1 MLVTFSMIS
10 GGMIGGSTRDV
21 VLDDST
27 HDGCMKMF

>member
-1 MLVTFSMIS
+1 MIS
-10 GGMIGGSTRDV
+10 GGITGGSSRDD